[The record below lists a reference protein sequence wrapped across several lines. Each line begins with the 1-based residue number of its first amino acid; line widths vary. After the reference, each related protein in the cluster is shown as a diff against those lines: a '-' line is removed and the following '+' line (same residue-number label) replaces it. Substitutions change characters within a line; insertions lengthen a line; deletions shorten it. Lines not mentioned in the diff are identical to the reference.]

1 MKEAAPRETRA
12 MVRIPAGRSDWERS
26 KPIREP
32 VQEAKQ
38 RRKASSSS
46 AMEGKKWK
54 LPRTLG
60 VSRTVDAA
68 VVEAVPAAAI
78 LAVAVRGSVGR
89 RAVAVEARP

>member
-1 MKEAAPRETRA
+1 
-12 MVRIPAGRSDWERS
+12 
-26 KPIREP
+26 
-32 VQEAKQ
+32 
-38 RRKASSSS
+38 
-46 AMEGKKWK
+46 MEGKKWK